1 MTFSKLT
8 KRSSL
13 ALALSGSLVALSP
26 IAQACTRA
34 LYAGTDDMVVTGRS
48 MDWMEDI
55 QTDLWA
61 SPRGMTRGR
70 CGRPRLRKMDCEIR
84 QHHRLGL

>member
-1 MTFSKLT
+1 VPRIAKRRIGAGIAEENMGMTFSKLT

-48 MDWMEDI
+48 MDWME
-55 QTDLWA
+55 TF
-61 SPRGMTRGR
+61 
-70 CGRPRLRKMDCEIR
+70 RPISGPLRAA
-84 QHHRLGL
+84 